1 MILCC
6 HSSLYYNYA
15 DNTDDHVLTKKGIFA
30 AVTLGF
36 TLIISIPTFIYL
48 VNWKE
53 LIRLFILIDTI
64 MVVTIAAAL
73 AFVNLMLLFDDDDDW

>member
-1 MILCC
+1 MLLCC

-15 DNTDDHVLTKKGIFA
+15 DNTDDHVLTKKGIFS

-36 TLIISIPTFIYL
+36 TLIVSIPTFFYL

-53 LIRLFILIDTI
+53 IIRLFILIDTI

-73 AFVNLMLLFDDDDDW
+73 AFVNLMLIFDDDNDW